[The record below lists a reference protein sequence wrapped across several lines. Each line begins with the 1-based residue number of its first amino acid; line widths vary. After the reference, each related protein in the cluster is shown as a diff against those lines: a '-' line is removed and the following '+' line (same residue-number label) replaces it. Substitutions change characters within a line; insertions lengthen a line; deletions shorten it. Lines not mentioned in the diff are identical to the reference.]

1 MAMYQQSNEANG
13 KAKKVQLFSVE
24 TTTGDHYVTPNY
36 AWHWIK
42 DVIPC
47 KNIYDPFYCDGKS
60 GQIFKDMGFNVYH
73 KQEDFFLNSPK
84 NWEEQKEDY
93 CIVSNPPYSI
103 MGKVFKELKKRDR
116 PFIMLVT
123 IQKTAT
129 KYFRDTFKNGECSI
143 VYPPAPIKFVYKG
156 AKKHS
161 NIPNVCYV
169 CYKVPNIPY
178 KFYMLPDLNKKDD
191 DARKAE
197 DKKYAPKSTRVICKH
212 CDTEVA
218 SSYLTKHY
226 LTIKCIKIKKERE
239 QQKREI
245 QQ

>member
-13 KAKKVQLFSVE
+13 KATKVQLFSVE
-24 TTTGDHYVTPNY
+24 TTTGDHYITPNY

-42 DVIPC
+42 DIIPC

-60 GQIFKDMGFNVYH
+60 GQIFKDMGFNIYH

-143 VYPPAPIKFVYKG
+143 VYPPTKIKFVYKG
-156 AKKHS
+156 AKTYS
-161 NIPNVCYV
+161 SIPNTCYV
-169 CYKVPNIPY
+169 CYRSLTSLYFICSPTLIKRMTTRERQRTKNMRPKRQGLFVNIVTPR
-178 KFYMLPDLNKKDD
+178 L
-191 DARKAE
+191 RQ
-197 DKKYAPKSTRVICKH
+197 VI
-212 CDTEVA
+212 
-218 SSYLTKHY
+218 
-226 LTIKCIKIKKERE
+226 
-239 QQKREI
+239 
-245 QQ
+245 

>member
-1 MAMYQQSNEANG
+1 MYQQSNESNG
-13 KAKKVQLFSVE
+13 KSVKEQLFSVE
-24 TTTGDHYVTPNY
+24 NTTGDHYVTPKY
-36 AWHWIK
+36 AWRWIK
-42 DVIPC
+42 DLIPC

-73 KQEDFFLNSPK
+73 KNEDFFLNSPK

-143 VYPPAPIKFVYKG
+143 VYPPTAIKFVYKN
-156 AKKHS
+156 AKTYS
-161 NIPNVCYV
+161 NIPNTCYV
-169 CYKVPNIPY
+169 CYKVPNIPFH
-178 KFYMLPDLNKKDD
+178 FYMLPDDNKEDD

-197 DKKYAPKSTRVICKH
+197 DKKYAPKPTRVVCTFCDLDVAKSYYPKH
-212 CDTEVA
+212 
-218 SSYLTKHY
+218 
-226 LTIKCIKIKKERE
+226 IKTLKCTKIKDQREKEE
-239 QQKREI
+239 QKEQ
-245 QQ
+245 